1 MIRRSL
7 LGSAFTAL
15 LFLVGSGSAAAQVQ
29 VEGWGGRANS
39 AEILFRSTLYG
50 AGTGLAVGG
59 AYALA
64 RDEVDVSGAL
74 RWGTAGGAAGGM
86 LIGLV
91 YMIIESGEGDSGAI
105 QLDEDGLRL
114 SLMGALP
121 EKRRDMAGVRGT
133 AYDVSLFSVG
143 FRSLSF

>member
-1 MIRRSL
+1 MRRRSL
-7 LGSAFTAL
+7 FGSALTAL
-15 LFLVGSGSAAAQVQ
+15 GLLVGFGAASAQVQ
-29 VEGWGGRANS
+29 VEAWGGGAS
-39 AEILFRSTLYG
+39 PAEVLFRSTLFG
-50 AGTGLAVGG
+50 AGTGLAVSG

-64 RDEVDVSGAL
+64 RDDVDISGAL

-91 YMIIESGEGDSGAI
+91 YMIVRSGEGDTGAI

-121 EKRRDMAGVRGT
+121 QKRRDMAGVRGT

-143 FRSLSF
+143 L